1 MLGEKGH
8 TVRDK
13 WNGKEGDKAL
23 KKVRMGRRKGIG
35 GEDAASEE

>member
-1 MLGEKGH
+1 M
-8 TVRDK
+8 
-13 WNGKEGDKAL
+13 GKKEISSKAL